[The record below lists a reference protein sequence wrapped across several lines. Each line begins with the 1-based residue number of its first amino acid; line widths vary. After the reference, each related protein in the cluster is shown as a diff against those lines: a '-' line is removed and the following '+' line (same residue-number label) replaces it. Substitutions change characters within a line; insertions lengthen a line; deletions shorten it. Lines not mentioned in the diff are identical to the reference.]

1 MGRDFP
7 YALVVKRKTNTDGA
21 WPIRRYPQIRIQRID
36 EQRGALVGYV
46 FRKQFDRP
54 LICAQPQRAI
64 QRVIGILLESVGDND

>member
-36 EQRGALVGYV
+36 EQLGALVGDI
-46 FRKQFDRP
+46 FR
-54 LICAQPQRAI
+54 
-64 QRVIGILLESVGDND
+64 E